1 VWLNWREKKSL
12 ETVKTAIQSK
22 LQGFQQLSTDLATS
36 KSQLEVKTKE
46 LIAFNN
52 EINLLKSVIKE
63 LEEKNNNYQSTVN
76 SLQQQLEKTREETTH
91 QTKHKS
97 DSDTKDKNTK
107 ERQEIVDMKEELAKA
122 QVLTFDLDQQI
133 QAKDTQ
139 LKQLESENTT
149 YSRKFGEQLEQIDEL
164 SKDVREKNQELE
176 KLKNTI
182 SELNSKIGDI
192 DMSKQTEID
201 SLRSQLNQQLEKVKN
216 MEKTFEKE
224 KQFLSLEIE
233 VLKKTS
239 TSPDNSAI
247 KGLNE
252 LKDSLKK
259 EYQSNQNLKE
269 QLEISENNNKNFLEK
284 MKDIQLRLD
293 DVENEKK
300 KILQTKYQR
309 SLQLTLR
316 NYRKKINN

>member
-1 VWLNWREKKSL
+1 
-12 ETVKTAIQSK
+12 
-22 LQGFQQLSTDLATS
+22 
-36 KSQLEVKTKE
+36 
-46 LIAFNN
+46 
-52 EINLLKSVIKE
+52 LK
-63 LEEKNNNYQSTVN
+63 
-76 SLQQQLEKTREETTH
+76 KTREETTH

-97 DSDTKDKNTK
+97 DSDTKDKNTI

-122 QVLTFDLDQQI
+122 QVLTFDLDQQL
-133 QAKDTQ
+133 QAKDNQ

-247 KGLNE
+247 KELNE

-259 EYQSNQNLKE
+259 EFQSNQNLKE

-300 KILQTKYQR
+300 DLTNKVSEKFTADITKLQKENQQLKNLQQFQDYQNK
-309 SLQLTLR
+309 STLFR
-316 NYRKKINN
+316 HKKISL